1 MNVDFNGMNES
12 LDTVEVTYTALI
24 QQYLS
29 LLCHDN
35 ASFVAERMVAY
46 RPTQQSI
53 YLLAMSYYRGG
64 SPKKARSVLVQYREL
79 WSTHI
84 DSSTIR
90 KKEEKKK
97 KIAKKI
103 NKNKYKNNIENEDQ
117 KEANLEDNN
126 NDETSSLDDN
136 DQQEEEELSKNRLK
150 NAMSFL
156 LAKSCMDLQYYA
168 EAEDVLLRESRARF
182 IEHVQAEKADKSKKN
197 LNKKT
202 VFDKWVL
209 NTSPCPVPNGAAGLN
224 ILGTV
229 CRKTQRRKRAVEY
242 YRMSLQ
248 LDPLMW
254 TSYEALCEMGAA
266 MKEENDPT
274 NIFGVVPPALLN
286 IPPDNSDSNNESK
299 VDDNKGGQQQ
309 YNNNVTSNFS
319 LSETLIL
326 PSVET
331 NKESRNMHNR
341 PSTSFALDASE
352 LQNPSQSQHHLST
365 PSSSFS
371 VSSPSLN
378 SSQIEQSSAARQTYF
393 PETVGRNKVGAG
405 RRSHMPATSL
415 FNTGG
420 KYSPPSTVAK
430 EQHSTAISD
439 SRHISGNLPSTALFN
454 TPGLTPIQKNEGTIS
469 KSRISNFR
477 SDALDRPG
485 DMTMDSLAGIDA
497 KSPNDSQIISRARHV
512 AARLYYE
519 PSPETTPPHIYTNP
533 TIPGSHLKLSRGKQV
548 RKRAGRLCGLSTP
561 IFELKENDKSSK
573 DESEISPKVE
583 KRVLFRQSVET
594 IHRKKENEDGAAG
607 LSTLNEY
614 SISSDGDENYSQSS
628 RKIRKNVLDRAKEID
643 AMSKNSENDSAS
655 NLLVGEN
662 IDIQEDLGVQPILE
676 LFCTLGAAYRLLC
689 SYHSKESIQI
699 FQTLSFPQFNTGWVQ
714 HQVGK
719 AYFEIADY
727 KNAQRSLE
735 NMQSVEPHRMQ
746 GLEVL
751 STTLWHL
758 KKEVELSHLAQ
769 RAVDFDR
776 SSPEAWCVVG
786 NCFSLQK
793 EHETALTFFR
803 RSLQLDP
810 GFTYSHTLCGHEYVS
825 NEDFEK
831 AINCYRDAVR
841 SDDRHYNA
849 WYGLGAIYIRQ
860 EKYDLAEYHFK
871 RALTLNS
878 QSSVLYC
885 HLGMVQHANGKPYEA
900 LNTLGLA
907 FRLDPRNPQ
916 ARFQRANIFMSMDRP
931 LEALEELEKVRDAA
945 PREASVHFTMGKVL
959 KRLGRT
965 ELAMRCFLTALDLDP
980 KDNNLI
986 KAAMDR
992 LDEPDVDDE
1001 VSTF

>member
-1 MNVDFNGMNES
+1 
-12 LDTVEVTYTALI
+12 
-24 QQYLS
+24 
-29 LLCHDN
+29 
-35 ASFVAERMVAY
+35 
-46 RPTQQSI
+46 
-53 YLLAMSYYRGG
+53 
-64 SPKKARSVLVQYREL
+64 
-79 WSTHI
+79 
-84 DSSTIR
+84 
-90 KKEEKKK
+90 
-97 KIAKKI
+97 
-103 NKNKYKNNIENEDQ
+103 
-117 KEANLEDNN
+117 
-126 NDETSSLDDN
+126 
-136 DQQEEEELSKNRLK
+136 
-150 NAMSFL
+150 
-156 LAKSCMDLQYYA
+156 
-168 EAEDVLLRESRARF
+168 
-182 IEHVQAEKADKSKKN
+182 
-197 LNKKT
+197 
-202 VFDKWVL
+202 
-209 NTSPCPVPNGAAGLN
+209 
-224 ILGTV
+224 
-229 CRKTQRRKRAVEY
+229 
-242 YRMSLQ
+242 
-248 LDPLMW
+248 MW

-266 MKEENDPT
+266 MNEENDPT
-274 NIFGVVPPALLN
+274 NIFGVVPSALFHN
-286 IPPDNSDSNNESK
+286 PSDQSDSNNESK
-299 VDDNKGGQQQ
+299 MDDNHNKGRRQQQQ
-309 YNNNVTSNFS
+309 YNNNNATSNFS

-326 PSVET
+326 PSVEK
-331 NKESRNMHNR
+331 NIESRNNMHNNR

-352 LQNPSQSQHHLST
+352 LQGPSQSQHHLST
-365 PSSSFS
+365 PSSPFS
-371 VSSPSLN
+371 VSSPPLDS
-378 SSQIEQSSAARQTYF
+378 SSQMEQSSAVRQSYF
-393 PETVGRNKVGAG
+393 PETVGRNKVGGGG

-415 FNTGG
+415 FNTGS

-430 EQHSTAISD
+430 EQHSTTISD

-469 KSRISNFR
+469 KSRISHFR
-477 SDALDRPG
+477 SDALERPG
-485 DMTMDSLAGIDA
+485 DITMDSLAGIEQ

-533 TIPGSHLKLSRGKQV
+533 TIPGSHLKLSRGKQM

-561 IFELKENDKSSK
+561 IFELKDDDKSCN
-573 DESEISPKVE
+573 DEREISPKVE

-594 IHRKKENEDGAAG
+594 IHRNKTNEDGTG

-614 SISSDGDENYSQSS
+614 SASSDGEENHTQSS
-628 RKIRKNVLDRAKEID
+628 RKIRKNVIDRAKEID
-643 AMSKNSENDSAS
+643 AMSKNSENDSGS
-655 NLLVGEN
+655 NLLLGEN

-689 SYHSKESIQI
+689 SYHSKEAIKI
-699 FQTLSFPQFNTGWVQ
+699 FQTLPFSQFNTGWVQ

-916 ARFQRANIFMSMDRP
+916 ARFQRANIWMSMDRP